1 MRPQL
6 AQNASRSIG
15 RWHCVAARP
24 LSTLASRSSSPAFL
38 SSQVQRVHPAHHQSR
53 RFFFSPPGSK
63 SGLIS
68 TQPTPDGKEEIP
80 VVLVPDAKKIWDDF
94 DTVVDVREANEVAEG
109 MIPGAVHIPLG
120 KILENPRINT
130 LQDKKQI
137 LVYCRSGIRSAN
149 AVQALKRV
157 GVNAVNLGG
166 GYLAWQGDK

>member
-1 MRPQL
+1 M
-6 AQNASRSIG
+6 
-15 RWHCVAARP
+15 
-24 LSTLASRSSSPAFL
+24 
-38 SSQVQRVHPAHHQSR
+38 
-53 RFFFSPPGSK
+53 
-63 SGLIS
+63 
-68 TQPTPDGKEEIP
+68 
-80 VVLVPDAKKIWDDF
+80 LVPDAKKIWDDF